1 MSGKILTKTQ
11 KKVIKIV
18 AGEPKLEGFYLTGG
32 TALAGFYL
40 KHRLSDD
47 LDFFTSKPPDSI
59 FLHSFADKIKQ
70 ALDAKSVRFEKIYD
84 RNQFFFDFEKTE
96 LKLEFTLY
104 PFTQLEKP
112 KTIGGIKI
120 DSLRDIAANKLMAM
134 LDRFDPKD
142 FVDLFFLLKKF
153 KLQEVRRDAE
163 KKFGAKIDNI
173 FLGGELMKSQRIGAL
188 PKMQKPLTIE
198 KIKKFFAEQASGL
211 AKNVLI

>member
-1 MSGKILTKTQ
+1 MPRKILTKTQ
-11 KKVIKIV
+11 EKVIKLI
-18 AGEPKLEGFYLTGG
+18 AGEPKLADFYLTGG

-59 FLHSFADKIKQ
+59 FLHSFADKIRQ
-70 ALDAKSVRFEKIYD
+70 ALNAKSARFEKIYD
-84 RNQFFFDFEKTE
+84 RNQFFFDFGKTE
-96 LKLEFTLY
+96 LKLEFTVY
-104 PFTQLEKP
+104 PFAQLEKP

-142 FVDLFFLLKKF
+142 FADLFFLLKKF
-153 KLQEVRRDAE
+153 KLQELRHDAE

-173 FLGGELMKSQRIGAL
+173 FLGGELMKSQRINAL
-188 PKMQKPLTIE
+188 PKMLKPLTIE
-198 KIKKFFAEQASGL
+198 KLKKIFTKQAAEL
-211 AKNVLI
+211 ADNILK

>member
-1 MSGKILTKTQ
+1 MPGKILTKTQ
-11 KKVIKIV
+11 EKVLKMV
-18 AGEPKLEGFYLTGG
+18 AGEPKLAGFYLTGG

-47 LDFFTSKPPDSI
+47 LDLFTSKLPDSI
-59 FLHSFADKIKQ
+59 FLHSLANKIKQ

-104 PFTQLEKP
+104 PFAQLEKP
-112 KTIGGIKI
+112 KTISGIKI

-142 FVDLFFLLKKF
+142 FADLFFLLKKF

-173 FLGGELMKSQRIGAL
+173 FLGGELMKSQRINAL
-188 PKMQKPLTIE
+188 PKMQKSLTI
-198 KIKKFFAEQASGL
+198 KQLKNFFAKQAAGL
-211 AKNVLI
+211 ADNILK